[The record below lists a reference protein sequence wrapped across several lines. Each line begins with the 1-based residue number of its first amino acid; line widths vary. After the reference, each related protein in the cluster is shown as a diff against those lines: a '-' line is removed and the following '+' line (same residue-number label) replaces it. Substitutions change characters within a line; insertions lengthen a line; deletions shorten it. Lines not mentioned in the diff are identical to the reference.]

1 MENMKKVLIRTLIV
15 VAAGAFTAVL
25 AVILF
30 VVAGRADLPLL
41 WVLIGI
47 FGAIM
52 VVSAATID
60 TGLLKERIRPGPGG
74 VDGQVVIILKLLVWA
89 TLLFAAADVGRIN
102 LSDTVPLPL
111 QVAGLVGFGGGF
123 GLALWAMTVNPFFS
137 TVIRLQEDRGH
148 RLVTA
153 GPYRR
158 VRHPGYTGILI
169 GVLSLPLALG
179 SWLSGPPMV
188 VFALL
193 ILRRTAREDRF
204 LREKLDGYDA
214 YARSVR
220 HRLVPRVW

>member
-1 MENMKKVLIRTLIV
+1 MKKALIRILIIL
-15 VAAGAFTAVL
+15 AAVAFTAVL

-30 VVAGRADLPLL
+30 LVAGRRDLPLL

-47 FGAIM
+47 FSAIM

-60 TGLLKERIRPGPGG
+60 TGLLKERLRPGPGG
-74 VDGQVVIILKLLVWA
+74 VDGQVVIVFKLLLWA
-89 TLLFAAADVGRIN
+89 TLLLAAADVGRIH
-102 LSDTVPLPL
+102 LSDTVPFVL

-123 GLALWAMTVNPFFS
+123 GLALWAMAVNPFFS

-148 RLVTA
+148 RLITT

-158 VRHPGYTGILI
+158 VRHPGYTGMLI

-193 ILRRTAREDRF
+193 ILRRTVREDRF

>member
-1 MENMKKVLIRTLIV
+1 MKKVLIRTLIV
-15 VAAGAFTAVL
+15 VAAGALTAVL

-30 VVAGRADLPLL
+30 LVAGRRDLPLL

-47 FGAIM
+47 VGAIM
-52 VVSAATID
+52 VVSAVTID
-60 TGLLKERIRPGPGG
+60 TGLLKERLRPGPGG
-74 VDGQVVIILKLLVWA
+74 IDGRVVIVFKLLLWA
-89 TLLFAAADVGRIN
+89 TLIFAAADVGRIH
-102 LSDTVPLPL
+102 LSDTVPFVL
-111 QVAGLVGFGGGF
+111 QAAGLVGFGSGF

-158 VRHPGYTGILI
+158 VRHPGYTGMLV

-179 SWLSGPPMV
+179 SWLAGPPMV
-188 VFALL
+188 VFGLL
-193 ILRRTAREDRF
+193 ILRRTALEDRF
-204 LREKLDGYDA
+204 LREKLDGYGA
-214 YARSVR
+214 YAQRVR